1 MLDFPIGELITPEE
15 QVAVARAVAI
25 MASRDD
31 QVSDS
36 ERHFVEEL
44 MGQMMLLPEERDQV
58 RKEFSNPG
66 DLLEVAHGVKH
77 REARIFLYYQAVCAA
92 MADNKLVEGELDALL
107 QLAEVFQFHL
117 DTAKRFLDIRGVTFT
132 PHGEGVNSPTYAQQH
147 LPVNAQR
154 EAVGHA
160 VRAAY
165 MYAAM
170 AEVEGLLG
178 RHDFDEALGLE
189 LWSHVGR
196 RGRRNAATADQLCV
210 YGR

>member
-58 RKEFSNPG
+58 RKEFSSPA
-66 DLLEVAHGVKH
+66 DLLEIAGQVKH

-107 QLAEVFQFHL
+107 QLAEVFEFET
-117 DTAKRFLDIRGVTFT
+117 DTAQVASSAGSRTASSSASAASRSSSRCEVLRARREGRVRPGLGSRSEPPNKALRERAGVTAYS
-132 PHGEGVNSPTYAQQH
+132 GASW
-147 LPVNAQR
+147 
-154 EAVGHA
+154 HA
-160 VRAAY
+160 SRSKTASLASRT
-165 MYAAM
+165 
-170 AEVEGLLG
+170 GL
-178 RHDFDEALGLE
+178 R
-189 LWSHVGR
+189 
-196 RGRRNAATADQLCV
+196 
-210 YGR
+210 